1 MASPRELN
9 GAMADNMEHELNR
22 MYDIRDK
29 IGEGTYGKVYRAVDR
44 RTGQRVAIKK
54 IVIVYED
61 DGVPATAIREIALLK
76 NCNHPNVIRLRHVSA
91 TAHSLYLVFDCLDMD
106 LRAYMKRYGVLRDDL
121 LRNAAY
127 QCFRGVGYCHDR
139 CILHRDLKPQ
149 NVLVDVR
156 NLRLVLA
163 DYGLA
168 RAFSLPLKVYTHEVV
183 TLWYRA
189 PEILLGE
196 TRYGPPM
203 DIWSLGCI
211 LAEMPTCEALFPGD
225 SEIDTIFKIFRT
237 LGTPGD
243 DEWPGVT
250 SLRDF
255 SSRFPK
261 WQDTGLNEVR
271 RIAENNGL
279 REDGMDLLRQCL
291 TYNVAGRP
299 SARESLR
306 HAFFEGAEDTM
317 MLAGLA

>member
-1 MASPRELN
+1 MTSP
-9 GAMADNMEHELNR
+9 APPSVAADNMDHELMR
-22 MYDIRDK
+22 LYDIRDK
-29 IGEGTYGKVYRAVDR
+29 IGEGTYGKVYRALDR
-44 RTGQRVAIKK
+44 RTSERVAIKK
-54 IVIVYED
+54 IAIVYED
-61 DGVPATAIREIALLK
+61 DGVPATAIREVALLK

-91 TAHSLYLVFDCLDMD
+91 TSQSLYLVFDCLDMD
-106 LRAYMKRYGVLRDDL
+106 LRAYMKRFGALRDNL
-121 LRNAAY
+121 LKNAAY
-127 QCFRGVGYCHDR
+127 QCFLGIEYCHNR

-211 LAEMPTCEALFPGD
+211 LAEMPTREALFPGD
-225 SEIDTIFKIFRT
+225 SEIDTLFRIFRT

-250 SLRDF
+250 TLRDF
-255 SSRFPK
+255 SHRFPK
-261 WQDTGLNEVR
+261 WQDTGLEEVR
-271 RIAENNGL
+271 KLAEGSGL
-279 REDGMDLLRQCL
+279 GDAGVDLLRQCL
-291 TYNVAGRP
+291 IYNVAGRP
-299 SARESLR
+299 SARAALR
-306 HAFFEGAEDTM
+306 HEFFEGAENTM